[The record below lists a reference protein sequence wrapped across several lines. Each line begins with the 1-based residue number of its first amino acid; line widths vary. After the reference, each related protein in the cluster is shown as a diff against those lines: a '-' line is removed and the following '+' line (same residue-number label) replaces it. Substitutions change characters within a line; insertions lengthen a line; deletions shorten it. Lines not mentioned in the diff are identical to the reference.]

1 LTNKKSFFSIE
12 FTLNSSV
19 TEVYF
24 TTPRELITLIGQS
37 DRQQV
42 LIFDRKVF
50 DLYQDL
56 FQVYLVNTPYYFIDA
71 REEEKK
77 YPALID
83 LIEFLTINKFTR
95 STEIIAIGG
104 GITLDLTAFAA
115 SIYKRGT
122 SLTFVPTSF
131 VAMIDASIGGK
142 TGINYNNYKNLLGS
156 FYPASRVLIN
166 RDFLKTLSPVDIMNG
181 WAECIKASLLTQN
194 KLYEMIMNGNQI
206 ITKELILEAINIK
219 AALCGKDLTDL
230 GARQK
235 LNLGHTY
242 AHVIES
248 ISDYQIPHGMAVAI
262 GIRAAAKHSLDIGL
276 INDIIFNRIVQPL
289 NKFKFPQK
297 LDKKYH
303 QKLLSR
309 GKDLLEMDKKNRQLG
324 QLVLFSGFQRT
335 TLQSCKNFYQ
345 LIKNLLEL

>member
-1 LTNKKSFFSIE
+1 
-12 FTLNSSV
+12 
-19 TEVYF
+19 
-24 TTPRELITLIGQS
+24 
-37 DRQQV
+37 
-42 LIFDRKVF
+42 
-50 DLYQDL
+50 
-56 FQVYLVNTPYYFIDA
+56 
-71 REEEKK
+71 
-77 YPALID
+77 
-83 LIEFLTINKFTR
+83 
-95 STEIIAIGG
+95 
-104 GITLDLTAFAA
+104 
-115 SIYKRGT
+115 
-122 SLTFVPTSF
+122 
-131 VAMIDASIGGK
+131 
-142 TGINYNNYKNLLGS
+142 
-156 FYPASRVLIN
+156 
-166 RDFLKTLSPVDIMNG
+166 
-181 WAECIKASLLTQN
+181 
-194 KLYEMIMNGNQI
+194 MIMNGNQI